1 MTQTHSSSIAPEIRH
16 AATVILLRNS
26 ADETSVLMGQRGK
39 SAAFMPGKF
48 VFPGGAVDPQ
58 DFGHSDHHR
67 MASQCFDR
75 LCFEATPEL
84 AAALLVA
91 ARRELREETGLTL
104 LTEARM
110 RFMFRAVTPPKRS
123 RRFDARFFLCDAD
136 DVQEDLDDF
145 SRAEDELS
153 HLHWVSLSDAMS
165 LDLPFVTRIVLA
177 EIRAL
182 AAHSGP
188 PPEVPFYDHRTSKGV
203 ITSIR

>member
-1 MTQTHSSSIAPEIRH
+1 MTQTLSPIMPPEIRH
-16 AATVILLRNS
+16 AATIILLRES

-58 DFGHSDHHR
+58 DFAHSEQPL
-67 MASQCFDR
+67 MTAQCFDR

-84 AAALLVA
+84 AAAILVA

-110 RFMFRAVTPPKRS
+110 RFVFRAITPPKRT

-153 HLHWVSLSDAMS
+153 HLHWVSLSDALS
-165 LDLPFVTRIVLA
+165 LDLPFVTRIVLS
-177 EIRAL
+177 EIKAL
-182 AAHSGP
+182 AAQSGP
-188 PPEVPFYDHRTSKGV
+188 PSEVPFYDHRTSKGSIV
-203 ITSIR
+203 SIR